1 MDVMYDQEVI
11 ERFFE
16 QLMELRPVEATF
28 HGLHEHD
35 GRLPDGGAASA
46 LELQA
51 LVRRFDSELAVAK
64 DGLDLDLA
72 RYYAA
77 LTRFQLEELRLSA
90 RMPEAPDQ
98 VGTGVFLL
106 FARDHAPLE
115 DRLAAIASPPE
126 AGPPHLTPS
135 PGPLKEPA
143 RTSTET
149 PRCT

>member
-1 MDVMYDQEVI
+1 MDVMYDQEAI

-16 QLMELRPVEATF
+16 QLMELRPVEATY
-28 HGLHEHD
+28 HGLDEHD
-35 GRLPDGGAASA
+35 GRLPDGSAASA

-77 LTRFQLEELRLSA
+77 LTRFQLEELRLWA

-98 VGTGVFLL
+98 VGTAVFLL

-115 DRLAAIASPPE
+115 DRLTAIAARLE
-126 AGPPHLTPS
+126 AVPAYLAASREQLT
-135 PGPLKEPA
+135 EPV
-143 RTSTET
+143 RTWTEIA
-149 PRCT
+149 